1 MAVGRYNSDVTRIPI
16 IREDDGVLLGYID
29 RAGENWQAETHFG
42 YVFARSDS
50 QAAAEEVV
58 RSQGLAVMQGLWRYY
73 DKKDE
78 QWYPCVIKEMFEHK
92 VIVIRTNDMGYQDP
106 DTAKRVTILNP
117 SETSLVKD

>member
-1 MAVGRYNSDVTRIPI
+1 MARTPI

-29 RAGENWQAETHFG
+29 RAGVHWQAETYFG

-50 QAAAEEVV
+50 QAAAEEAV

-73 DKKDE
+73 DKKDQ

-117 SETSLVKD
+117 SETNLVKD